1 MVEEEEL
8 QIIER
13 DIILTEGK
21 QIYME
26 KNKENIQRSENI
38 RQFCSILKK

>member
-26 KNKENIQRSENI
+26 KTRKIYKDQKTLDS
-38 RQFCSILKK
+38 FVVS